1 MARLS
6 SRVSFVKIETIENE
20 KGIREQIES
29 VEYTCWASI
38 ISRSFSEIVKA
49 YATNIEEAYSFRTRY
64 CKFTKSIQFNTTLYK
79 LKYDGMLF
87 NIIGAVNYKNANEFI
102 DVKCVRVE

>member
-6 SRVSFVKIETIENE
+6 SRVSFVKIETVENE
-20 KGIREQIES
+20 KGIREQVET

-49 YATNIEEAYSFRTRY
+49 YATNIEEA
-64 CKFTKSIQFNTTLYK
+64 
-79 LKYDGMLF
+79 
-87 NIIGAVNYKNANEFI
+87 
-102 DVKCVRVE
+102 